1 MENDITRL
9 FNPDVILLGT
19 VTLNGKQ
26 LYYLEQASDYV
37 PFPTVA
43 AGAATPYDPQV
54 PQELRGLTNT
64 QISTTYGL
72 AIGGIVAPPA
82 TVVDP
87 KIHAVIADPAT
98 YPAAVT
104 LQSAKYTN
112 NLSGYLLGY
121 KDANGKKVRETVPTQ
136 LREGWNLLTRT
147 ASDGSV
153 RTFLVYGDITPPTFK
168 LDPSIMLVINPV
180 DLKTGIYIQGTV
192 TDNSTGSQGFRQQFS
207 DLDKLP
213 VKTKINADG
222 TTVSYVT
229 LTFTIK
235 DRAGNATVVNLDIV
249 IDPNAPLQENSGFQ
263 DLPPKP
269 VSVTLLSLLGFIDDR
284 LA

>member
-1 MENDITRL
+1 
-9 FNPDVILLGT
+9 VILLGT

-37 PFPTVA
+37 PFPVVA
-43 AGAATPYDPQV
+43 AGTTPPYDPQV
-54 PQELRGLTNT
+54 PQELRGLTNS
-64 QISTTYGL
+64 QIYTTYGL

-82 TVVDP
+82 TVVVP

-98 YPAAVT
+98 YPAPVT

-112 NLSGYLLGY
+112 NLTGYLLSY
-121 KDANGKKVRETVPTQ
+121 KDANGKRVKETTPTA

-153 RTFLVYGDITPPTFK
+153 RTFLVYGDVTPPTFT
-168 LDPSIMLVINPV
+168 LDKSIVLTINPV
-180 DLKTGIYIQGTV
+180 DLKTGIYIEGTV
-192 TDNSTGSQGFRQQFS
+192 TDNSTGSQAFRQQFS
-207 DLDKLP
+207 DLDQLT
-213 VKTKINADG
+213 VKTKTNADG
-222 TTVSYVT
+222 TTVNYIT

-235 DRAGNATVVNLDIV
+235 DRAGNATVVSLDIV
-249 IDPNAPLQENSGFQ
+249 IDPNAPLQENRGFQ

-284 LA
+284 LQ